1 MPSPIK
7 HYDVVILGAGGAG
20 LFCAMTAAARG
31 RSVLVLDH
39 AKAPGEKIRI
49 SGGGRCNFTNLH
61 ATAANFI
68 SENPRFCIS
77 ALKSYTQ
84 RDFIALVDKHNIA
97 WHEKTLGQLF
107 CDGSSQQIIDM
118 LLAECHGAG
127 AAIELQTKISRVE
140 KTEAGFEV
148 ATDRTRITCTSLVIA
163 TGGKSIPKMGATG
176 FGYELAKQF
185 GLNIVTPRPALVPL
199 TFGPDLMRQ
208 IDGLAGLAADATV
221 ACGKTRFAEALLFTH
236 KGLSGPSILQISS
249 YWEEGKEIAINLA
262 PASDVLAVLKE
273 ARKEQPKQDVATA
286 LSRLVPKRLADRI
299 VELNGGS
306 ARLADTPDARF
317 KQLAA
322 AVNDWRIVPSGTE
335 GYRIAEVTAGGVDTE
350 ALSSKT
356 LEARTVPG
364 LHFIGE
370 VVDVTGHLGGFN
382 FQWAW
387 SSGYAAGQHV

>member
-1 MPSPIK
+1 MPALQK
-7 HYDVVILGAGGAG
+7 RYDVVVIGAGGAG
-20 LFCAMTAAARG
+20 LFCAMTAGARG

-39 AKAPGEKIRI
+39 ARAPGEKIRI

-61 ATAANFI
+61 ATPANFL
-68 SENPRFCIS
+68 SNNPRFCIS

-84 RDFIALVDKHNIA
+84 HDFIALVDRHKIA

-118 LLAECHGAG
+118 LLAECRASNVV
-127 AAIELQTKISRVE
+127 IELETRITDVAKA
-140 KTEAGFEV
+140 EAGFEV
-148 ATDRTRITCTSLVIA
+148 ATDRGRVSCASLVVA

-176 FGYELAKQF
+176 FGYELAKRF
-185 GLNIVTPRPALVPL
+185 GLNVITPRPALVPL

-208 IDGLAGLAADATV
+208 IDGLAGVAVDATV

-249 YWEEGKEIAINLA
+249 YWKEGGEIAVNLA
-262 PASDVLAVLKE
+262 PGADVLSVLKD
-273 ARKEQPKQDVATA
+273 ARKEQPKQEIATA
-286 LSRLVPKRLADRI
+286 LARLLPKRLADRI
-299 VELNGGS
+299 VETGGGN

-317 KQLAA
+317 KLLAA
-322 AVNDWRIVPSGTE
+322 AVNDWRIVPNGTE
-335 GYRIAEVTAGGVDTE
+335 GFRIAEVTAGGVDTDT
-350 ALSSKT
+350 LSSKT
-356 LEARTVPG
+356 FEARSVPG

-387 SSGYAAGQHV
+387 SSGFAAGQHV